1 MKANITN
8 VKLRPSEKREKMQ
21 RDIDYLLEMRTFN
34 LLFPYYLE
42 AGLAG
47 PMNGG
52 IRHLDFHDGWDS
64 PLCQIRGTFSGHW
77 LSAAARIYQETGHQE
92 LRGKAE
98 YIVSEIHRC
107 QITNGD
113 GWAFPIPEKYL
124 YGIRRGVRFW
134 ASQYVCHKVMMGL
147 LDMYVYAGNEE
158 AMEILRGC
166 ADWFYAFVKETGTE
180 SLNRMMDLEET
191 GGIMEFWGDLYM
203 QTQDPKHLEL
213 MLSYERKSLT
223 EGLLAGRDVLTNMHA
238 NMTVPE
244 VHGCA
249 RAYEITGDER
259 FRRIVEAYWK
269 CAVTDRGTFATGGQT
284 SGEVWTGKNQHSSR
298 LGDMNQEHCVVYNM
312 IRLADY
318 LYRWTG
324 KTEYQDYIEMNI
336 ENGLM
341 AQGFWQADPESIV
354 DREKPVREG
363 IVTYYLPLAP
373 GSRKLWGSKFDHFWC
388 CHCTLVQ
395 ANARYREFIYYTDD
409 SGISVM
415 QFIPSEIRWNTGKT
429 DVIISQEMK
438 DTTGEMLKIND
449 ISSAVS
455 GRPGSLGVSI
465 SIKAEETAAF
475 SLRIRKPWWTAGE
488 IAVSVD
494 GEAAEYN
501 VENDCIVI
509 EGRWKDNKV
518 EIEIPFGL
526 SCVPLLGSDKE
537 FAFLEGPVTLAGL
550 TDHECTLHGD
560 PDHPETILTRHNERK
575 WTTWLTNYRTTGQEH
590 NILFKPIKDIGDEVY
605 TVYFP
610 VEDRS

>member
-244 VHGCA
+244 VH
-249 RAYEITGDER
+249 
-259 FRRIVEAYWK
+259 
-269 CAVTDRGTFATGGQT
+269 
-284 SGEVWTGKNQHSSR
+284 
-298 LGDMNQEHCVVYNM
+298 
-312 IRLADY
+312 
-318 LYRWTG
+318 
-324 KTEYQDYIEMNI
+324 
-336 ENGLM
+336 
-341 AQGFWQADPESIV
+341 
-354 DREKPVREG
+354 
-363 IVTYYLPLAP
+363 
-373 GSRKLWGSKFDHFWC
+373 
-388 CHCTLVQ
+388 
-395 ANARYREFIYYTDD
+395 
-409 SGISVM
+409 
-415 QFIPSEIRWNTGKT
+415 
-429 DVIISQEMK
+429 
-438 DTTGEMLKIND
+438 
-449 ISSAVS
+449 
-455 GRPGSLGVSI
+455 
-465 SIKAEETAAF
+465 
-475 SLRIRKPWWTAGE
+475 
-488 IAVSVD
+488 
-494 GEAAEYN
+494 
-501 VENDCIVI
+501 
-509 EGRWKDNKV
+509 
-518 EIEIPFGL
+518 
-526 SCVPLLGSDKE
+526 
-537 FAFLEGPVTLAGL
+537 
-550 TDHECTLHGD
+550 
-560 PDHPETILTRHNERK
+560 
-575 WTTWLTNYRTTGQEH
+575 
-590 NILFKPIKDIGDEVY
+590 
-605 TVYFP
+605 
-610 VEDRS
+610 